1 MVSARLP
8 TSLFT
13 LATVGSAFAAPA
25 QSLSLAEL
33 TESRAQEQVQTIAQ
47 VNLPPQLP
55 PGSVPSEPLPPAD
68 VTPSLE
74 PGNQLPEILLPPQL
88 PPVDELLGE
97 PDSPNTPGGITNGPE
112 ETFVLSGIELEGSTV
127 FTTEDFAELFAQYT
141 NRPIT
146 FDELLQLRSAVTQ
159 QYVDDGFITSGAF
172 IPPQTLTGGVVTV
185 QVIEGEIEEIEV
197 VGTQRLN
204 PNYIRSRLG
213 LAAQPP
219 INADKLLAGLQRL
232 QLDPLIGT
240 VSADLQ
246 AGVRPGTSILRVEVT
261 EADSFEVSVSFNN
274 SRSPN
279 IGSLSREIDLVEG
292 NLFGIG
298 DRINLTYTNTDGRN
312 TLDAIYDIPL
322 SPYNTRLRLQAGIG
336 ESRVIGEPF
345 DLLEISSD
353 TFQYGIGVNQPLIE
367 TPTEE
372 LSLNLFLLH
381 RENQTSLGLTDIG
394 PFPLSP
400 GSDRNGETRTTTLQ
414 FSQQWTK
421 RSQQQVFAARSQ
433 FNLGLDILNA
443 SRSENAVDTPG
454 TAPDSQF
461 FSWRGQG
468 QWVRLLGKDSLFFLR
483 SDLQLASDSLL
494 SSEQFAIGGQQTV
507 RGYRQDAILRD
518 NGALISAEA
527 RFPIAR
533 FGEDSLVQ
541 ITPFIDAGTA
551 WNFDGS
557 QSDNNVLVGTGFG
570 LLWEH
575 NDNLSARL
583 DWGIPLTD
591 VDSTTNTLQDNG
603 IYFSVRYNLF

>member
-33 TESRAQEQVQTIAQ
+33 AESRAQEQVQTIAQ

-232 QLDPLIGT
+232 QIDPLIGT

-443 SRSENAVDTPG
+443 SRSENAVDNPG